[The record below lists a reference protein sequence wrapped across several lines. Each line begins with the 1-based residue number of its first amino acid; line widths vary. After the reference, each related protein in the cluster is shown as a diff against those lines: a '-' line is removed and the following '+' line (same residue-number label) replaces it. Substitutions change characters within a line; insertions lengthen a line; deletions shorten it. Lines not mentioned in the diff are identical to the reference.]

1 MTPRHKWAAFLLSF
15 LPGVGHLYLGLNK
28 RGLKF
33 MIGTF
38 FSISMIPV
46 LPMIFPFVLTVIWFY
61 ALFDALQKTTWVNMH
76 IALRSQKMMQP
87 SDAFDE
93 SEWMSEPIQLQEDQA
108 IDPLWLGGGSVL
120 VGILIFIYS
129 VFPNVWNL
137 LIRMNLGH
145 ILMSLI
151 LIGFGLW
158 ILYKQFS
165 KK

>member
-1 MTPRHKWAAFLLSF
+1 
-15 LPGVGHLYLGLNK
+15 
-28 RGLKF
+28 

-46 LPMIFPFVLTVIWFY
+46 LPTIFPFVLTVIWFY

-76 IALRSQKMMQP
+76 IALRSQKMTHP
-87 SDAFDE
+87 SDAIDE
-93 SEWMSEPIQLQEDQA
+93 NEWLS
-108 IDPLWLGGGSVL
+108 DPLWLGGGSVL
-120 VGILIFIYS
+120 VSILIFIYS
-129 VFPNVWNL
+129 VFPNVWKL
-137 LIRMNLGH
+137 FIRMNLGH
-145 ILMSLI
+145 ILMSFI